1 MAYTL
6 RLRQSSTT
14 LVDFQDATKYQ
25 LTQFGTSGMG
35 APFGAAT
42 VRLHFNGTSADV
54 LFDNIITLNRALND
68 AAENL
73 RLWQAGQTR
82 TPIYLQFQH
91 ANGTNL
97 VQAECFGLSEESAGA
112 LESILAVPDM
122 LLANRIL
129 DVTLTLKIT
138 GYFEE
143 TAAVQIA
150 STTLSNNGALLTLTN
165 MRGDLPA
172 PLIIKTRTATTSQD
186 RTMAALLGTGTPAN
200 WTTRIEAEAYT
211 TRGSNVADRTNAN
224 FSTASGA
231 PQGQRW
237 TPGST
242 TEQELITLHISSN
255 VADNLKPFR
264 LFLRCLENG
273 TAGNTKVRARLGLV
287 VGSTYQWGDYAQ
299 ARRGVNTNSGTTA
312 VSLIDCGLLIPP
324 DVSNLVPSAIAIQIA
339 GKATTTGA
347 GNEFDMDCV
356 YRLPAYDGALGT
368 GLQIATYG
376 SSSLSVALGSS
387 TTPDGMQD
395 GWLENAYLWDGT
407 NIQYRASNVQG
418 NWIYGTPNRTQRLI
432 VLTQQSTNERHT
444 QNLTNTITVTYYPR
458 YRLGRGS

>member
-42 VRLHFNGTSADV
+42 VRFHFRGTSADV
-54 LFDNIITLNRALND
+54 LFDNIIALNRALID

-73 RLWQAGQTR
+73 HLWQTGQTR

-112 LESILAVPDM
+112 LDSILAVPDA
-122 LLANRIL
+122 LLTNRL
-129 DVTLTLKIT
+129 MDVTLTLKIT

-165 MRGDLPA
+165 LRGDLPS
-172 PLIIKTRTATTSQD
+172 PLIIKTRTATTNQD
-186 RTMAALLGTGTPAN
+186 RVMAALLGTATPAN

-211 TRGSNVADRTNAN
+211 SRGSNVANLTNAN

-242 TEQELITLHISSN
+242 TEQELITLHLSSN
-255 VADNLKPFR
+255 VSDNLKPFR
-264 LFLRCLENG
+264 LFLRCIENG
-273 TAGNTKVRARLGLV
+273 TASNTKVRARLGLV
-287 VGSTYQWGDYAQ
+287 VGSTYQWGDWAQ

-324 DVSNLVPSAIAIQIA
+324 DAGNLVPSALAIQIY

-368 GLQIATYG
+368 GQQVVTFPT
-376 SSSLSVALGSS
+376 ALGNA

-418 NWIYGTPNRTQRLI
+418 NWLYGTPNRTQRLI
-432 VLTQQSTNERHT
+432 VLTQQASNERHT

-458 YRLGRGS
+458 YRLGRGT